1 MSTAVAEKPTKA
13 PKSAKTPTKVKNAV
27 GINGENK
34 TSHIL
39 LIQDLLNRNLHLLP
53 KTYPLV
59 ENGRNI
65 QATIQVIL
73 SFQAIVVKKGPID
86 GRVDLYGNTYK
97 LLLKNARRRRPA
109 NVKKFIAFVLKD
121 AQKVNKKYKI
131 PVSIAIA
138 QGGQETGWGKNVK
151 GNAYF
156 GVKAHNTKGAT
167 TTFTTHE
174 HLKGTNGKKTKV
186 KMNDSFRAYKNI
198 SEAAEDYGKFLTT
211 NKRYKPCF
219 SFTKKPYKFAE
230 KLGSAPYA
238 TDPDYGKKIKR
249 LLKLYY
255 LTDYDRVHLIKA
267 VP

>member
-1 MSTAVAEKPTKA
+1 MSTAVAEKPTQT
-13 PKSAKTPTKVKNAV
+13 STKVKNAV
-27 GINGENK
+27 GINGDNQK
-34 TSHIL
+34 HHVL

-53 KTYPLV
+53 LTYPLI
-59 ENGRNI
+59 ENGKNI
-65 QATIQVIL
+65 QATIQAIL
-73 SFQAIVVKKGPID
+73 SFQAAVVKKGSID
-86 GRVDLYGNTYK
+86 GRVDMYGNTYK
-97 LLLKNARRRRPA
+97 SLLKNARRRRPA
-109 NVKKFIAFVLKD
+109 NVKKFIYFVLRA
-121 AQKVNKKYKI
+121 AQKVNKKYKV

-174 HLKGTNGKKTKV
+174 HLKNKKGVKSKV
-186 KMNDSFRAYKNI
+186 KMKDKFRAYKNI

-219 SFTKKPYKFAE
+219 AFTKRPYKFAE

-238 TDPDYGKKIKR
+238 TDPDYGAKIKR

-255 LTDYDRVHLIKA
+255 LTYYDRMRLVN
-267 VP
+267 VTP